1 MSRTIT
7 DNELDIVV
15 RLAVRR
21 LMQKEI
27 EHFQNIDTSSI
38 PDRPS
43 FDKKIRAAIRRDAQ
57 KEKLKKILKPVGRVA
72 KAAGIVLVTGI
83 VVVFTMLMAIRP
95 IRTAIWEAAVEWYN
109 ECVFIS
115 LPDETERSVTEPIY

>member
-43 FDKKIRAAIRRDAQ
+43 FDKKIRAAIRRDAR
-57 KEKLKKILKPVGRVA
+57 KEKLKKILKP
-72 KAAGIVLVTGI
+72 
-83 VVVFTMLMAIRP
+83 
-95 IRTAIWEAAVEWYN
+95 
-109 ECVFIS
+109 
-115 LPDETERSVTEPIY
+115 

>member
-1 MSRTIT
+1 
-7 DNELDIVV
+7 
-15 RLAVRR
+15 
-21 LMQKEI
+21 MQKEI
-27 EHFQNIDTSSI
+27 EHFQNIDTSSF

-43 FDKKIRAAIRRDAQ
+43 FDKKISAAIRRDAQ

-83 VVVFTMLMAIRP
+83 VVVFTMMMAIRP
-95 IRTAIWEAAVEWYN
+95 IRTAVWDAAVEWYN

>member
-43 FDKKIRAAIRRDAQ
+43 FDKKIRAAIRRDVQ

>member
-72 KAAGIVLVTGI
+72 KAAGLVLVTGI
-83 VVVFTMLMAIRP
+83 VVVFTKMMAIRP
-95 IRTAIWEAAVEWYN
+95 IRTAIWDAAVEWYN